1 MYAFQEGKVKRV
13 DRASVCNFVIS
24 SLRGSFKSDH
34 AQLHVPLKHQL
45 VGGLRKKD
53 RIRHFHKGF
62 YRLLD
67 LCACLDVYHETLSK
81 DVFKVWRIK
90 ALIFFSPS

>member
-1 MYAFQEGKVKRV
+1 MYAFQEGKVKRRV
-13 DRASVCNFVIS
+13 NRASVCNFVIS

-53 RIRHFHKGF
+53 RIRHFHKEFIDCEVLHTGWQSISVIMYGF
-62 YRLLD
+62 T
-67 LCACLDVYHETLSK
+67 VTS
-81 DVFKVWRIK
+81 F
-90 ALIFFSPS
+90 